1 VPRIDIGEITLNVEE
16 RGQGPAF
23 IFIPGLVG
31 LLNAWEFQM
40 AEFSKRYRCIAF
52 DHRGAG
58 DSDKPKDSYSTQ
70 AIARDVIAL
79 MDTLGIDKAHVAG
92 TSTGGCVLQNL
103 AIDHPGR
110 LRTCIF
116 SNTWV
121 KADEYITRVQTTR
134 KRIALA
140 YGAEEYVKVSS
151 LFTNGA
157 MQFRYD
163 LDKVMELV
171 EVLAGRLDMTLA
183 HDRSAEL
190 HKIRNPALIV
200 GTRDDATVPF
210 YQSEDLHKAVAG
222 SRLVIVEEGGH
233 YSYRRHWQ
241 EWNRIV
247 DGFLR
252 ATEAKEWDG
261 SEECSNGRTRPS

>member
-1 VPRIDIGEITLNVEE
+1 MARIHIGELSLNVEE

-23 IFIPGLVG
+23 VFIPGLLG

-40 AEFSKRYRCIAF
+40 AEFSQHYRCIAF

-58 DSDKPKDSYSTQ
+58 DSDKPKNAYATEL
-70 AIARDVIAL
+70 IARDVIAL
-79 MDTLGIDKAHVAG
+79 MDTLGVETAHVAG

-103 AIDHPGR
+103 AIDHPER
-110 LRTCIF
+110 LRCCIF

-121 KADEYITRVQTTR
+121 KADEYITRVQMTR

-140 YGAEEYVKVSS
+140 YGADEYVKVSS

-163 LDKVMELV
+163 LDKVMELERRSLATVASV
-171 EVLAGRLDMTLA
+171 EVLAARLDMTMA
-183 HDRSAEL
+183 HDRSSDL
-190 HKIRNPALIV
+190 HKIRAPSLIV
-200 GTRDDATVPF
+200 GTRDDATVPS
-210 YQSEDLHKAVAG
+210 YQSEDLHKAVVG

-252 ATEAKEWDG
+252 EAEQLV
-261 SEECSNGRTRPS
+261 